1 MGKGLRHFSSE
12 DVQMAQKHRERCSA
26 SYVIGETQR
35 KTMMKYHLTPTRTLQ
50 FNQKK
55 KTPPKNGK
63 QQVLARMEGNWN
75 PHTLLLG
82 M

>member
-55 KTPPKNGK
+55 KTHQNTENS
-63 QQVLARMEGNWN
+63 RC
-75 PHTLLLG
+75 
-82 M
+82 